1 VLSVGVLS
9 WKAHETLRKTL
20 SSYKYLLPLV
30 DEAVVFFNSITDE
43 DREIAAEFGFRA
55 EGSPENLGIL
65 GGTFSLV
72 KCLRGDMVLLL
83 QNDNPVNVP
92 PDVLSSRMASAKR
105 FLKDGIVDIV
115 RMRDRFDPSFSDR
128 LKYLL
133 YWPDAG
139 APDTLSLRL
148 RRCLRPL
155 KACRMRGRAVDVL
168 NDPSVRHPE
177 VFSNVD
183 GAFVSDSR
191 FINYSDQPFMASR
204 ALALDLLEWADT
216 HKYGSRTLNGR
227 AVPEIVINGPYWRRK
242 RIRIAITDGIFAH
255 ARYDDSFRS
264 DHSAFNNS
272 IAE

>member
-1 VLSVGVLS
+1 
-9 WKAHETLRKTL
+9 
-20 SSYKYLLPLV
+20 
-30 DEAVVFFNSITDE
+30 
-43 DREIAAEFGFRA
+43 
-55 EGSPENLGIL
+55 
-65 GGTFSLV
+65 
-72 KCLRGDMVLLL
+72 
-83 QNDNPVNVP
+83 
-92 PDVLSSRMASAKR
+92 
-105 FLKDGIVDIV
+105 
-115 RMRDRFDPSFSDR
+115 
-128 LKYLL
+128 
-133 YWPDAG
+133 
-139 APDTLSLRL
+139 
-148 RRCLRPL
+148 
-155 KACRMRGRAVDVL
+155 VL